1 MSLPPS
7 KFRPPQRWFVTLLV
21 WGGILSTSSVAQ
33 DKPEPPIELSK
44 VEVTAQVPLVKVA
57 EFRMREHR
65 FAPAAVTDGR
75 HIYIIGGQDE
85 KGNVLNTV
93 ERFDPRTG
101 TSEEFAK
108 LKKARLWHQAVIQA
122 GKIYVLGGSMMDQN
136 SNPPSPQ
143 YQDDLRAG
151 TEAKTMARIRE
162 WDDAGSADREHLSS
176 GVSME
181 IIDLATRQI
190 TSGPDMPDPRSQF
203 GCVVLGDELYVLG
216 GRKPRDQGFSWSNTV
231 PIYSFVT
238 GKWRNGLPMPTPR
251 GATQGA
257 VVPGPFIVVPG
268 GYNGTRARDEVEA
281 YNPRENAWIIL
292 PALCRT
298 SSAHATVFMG
308 HYLFLFGNYEAPGE
322 LIAYDLRTK
331 KSATFTLQYQPARHG
346 AAVVLDGKIYVIG
359 GRMTK
364 YAEPLDRIQV
374 FAPPPN
380 KR

>member
-1 MSLPPS
+1 MGPPLIT
-7 KFRPPQRWFVTLLV
+7 FRPTQRWLVCLLA
-21 WGGILSTSSVAQ
+21 WGGVLSTGSVAQ
-33 DKPEPPIELSK
+33 DKPEPPIELPK

-75 HIYIIGGQDE
+75 YIYIIGGQDE
-85 KGNVLNTV
+85 KGNVRDTV
-93 ERFDPRTG
+93 ERFDPKTEA
-101 TSEEFAK
+101 SVEFAK
-108 LKKARLWHQAVIQA
+108 LKNARFWHQAVIHE
-122 GKIYVLGGSMMDQN
+122 GKIYVLGGSMMDMRAN
-136 SNPPSPQ
+136 SPLPQ
-143 YQDDLRAG
+143 YRDKLRAG
-151 TEAKTMARIRE
+151 PEIKGNDRINE
-162 WDDAGSADREHLSS
+162 WYDAETIASEHLSS

-181 IIDLATRQI
+181 IIDLATRQ
-190 TSGPDMPDPRSQF
+190 TTPGPDLPDPRSQF
-203 GCVVLGDELYVLG
+203 GCVVMGDELYVLG

-231 PIYSFVT
+231 PVYSFT
-238 GKWRNGLPMPTPR
+238 KGKWRKGLPMPTPR

-257 VVPGPFIVVPG
+257 VVSGPFIVVPG
-268 GYNGTRARDEVEA
+268 GYNGTRALDAVEA

-308 HYLFLFGNYEAPGE
+308 NYLFLFGNYEAPGE

-364 YAEPLDRIQV
+364 LAEPLDRIQV
-374 FAPPPN
+374 FAPPPE